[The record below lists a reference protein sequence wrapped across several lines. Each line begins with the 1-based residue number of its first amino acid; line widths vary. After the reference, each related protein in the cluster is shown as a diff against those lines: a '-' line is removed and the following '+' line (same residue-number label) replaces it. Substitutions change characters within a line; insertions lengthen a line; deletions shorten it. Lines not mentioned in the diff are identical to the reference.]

1 MNPYFVASIIREGV
15 LGGGISTDEEKM
27 TYHTNKLTV
36 SPELKRIEMRYADI
50 IEIGFQRRFLFPV
63 FSILLKD
70 NRKYRFIVFG
80 SKRFRSFLKERVKT
94 AAMDV

>member
-63 FSILLKD
+63 CSIRLKD
-70 NRKYRFIVFG
+70 NRKDFY
-80 SKRFRSFLKERVKT
+80 KRLGEGLAKIPEAWETRNRVNR
-94 AAMDV
+94 

>member
-36 SPELKRIEMRYADI
+36 SP
-50 IEIGFQRRFLFPV
+50 
-63 FSILLKD
+63 
-70 NRKYRFIVFG
+70 
-80 SKRFRSFLKERVKT
+80 
-94 AAMDV
+94 